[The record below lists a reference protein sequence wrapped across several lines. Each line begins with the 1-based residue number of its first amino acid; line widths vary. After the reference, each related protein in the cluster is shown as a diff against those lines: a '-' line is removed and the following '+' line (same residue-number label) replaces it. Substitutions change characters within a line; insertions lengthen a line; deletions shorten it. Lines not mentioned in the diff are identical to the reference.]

1 MSCISCSRSSPNA
14 AKIILTRVVEVHQ
27 DNSECRTAAV
37 CTMCGMER
45 YMKMHMKNEH
55 GQSADNLHTPSGEL
69 DGDPFASLIL
79 PSEHTSK

>member
-45 YMKMHMKNEH
+45 YMKMHMKMHMKNEH
-55 GQSADNLHTPSGEL
+55 GQSADNLHTPSARVGW
-69 DGDPFASLIL
+69 
-79 PSEHTSK
+79 